1 MRDHK
6 DIKWQITKLGLK
18 SYQFAKLAGISRPA
32 LLAATRGN
40 ARISTFNKIYF
51 TIDKL
56 SLLTEAE
63 LRAKL

>member
-1 MRDHK
+1 MRDYR

-56 SLLTEAE
+56 SLLTEDE